1 MPDSKR
7 TSVPVVPPEFGVPIE
22 STLARRE
29 RFANSYDYD
38 FGHERVFPQL
48 VEALLAE
55 IPDDVEMLEVG
66 AATGL
71 LTGPLLTKAKSLT
84 ALEPSPGML
93 RRLVSSDVAGSSK
106 LGTVQGMAEDL
117 SPDAIFDIAVVTFTP
132 RRGIGLLH
140 LLTTLAHHV
149 RHRVVM
155 LLDEDGTMD
164 WAYLAR
170 AASLQGFDVRLHIA
184 SDESHSLEAHRA
196 VILVAD
202 VGSVSAEIAAE
213 DIWEF
218 ESRTID
224 VPFPAP
230 RGAATRLVRYF
241 LTAGER
247 ALLIR
252 TDDEGLERLYGN
264 LRTAVHRLGRDEVT
278 VRRTDEGIQIV
289 RLPRATEQE
298 TQNA

>member
-7 TSVPVVPPEFGVPIE
+7 TTTPLVPPEFGVPIE
-22 STLARRE
+22 SALARRE
-29 RFANSYDYD
+29 RFADSYDYD
-38 FGHERVFPQL
+38 FGRERVFPEL
-48 VEALLAE
+48 VAALLAE
-55 IPDDVEMLEVG
+55 IPDESEMLEVG

-71 LTGPLLTKAKSLT
+71 MTGPLLSKATRLT

-93 RRLVSSDVAGSSK
+93 RRLVSSDVASSTK
-106 LGTVQGMAEDL
+106 LGTMQGMAEDL
-117 SPDAIFDIAVVTFTP
+117 QPDAVFDVAVVTFTP

-140 LLTTLAHHV
+140 LIKTLARHV
-149 RHRVVM
+149 RSRVVM

-170 AASLQGFDVRLHIA
+170 AASLQGFDVRLHIVA
-184 SDESHSLEAHRA
+184 GDANGPETRRA
-196 VILVAD
+196 VILIAE
-202 VGSVSAEIAAE
+202 VGSVAEEIE
-213 DIWEF
+213 PEEIWEF

-224 VPFPAP
+224 VPHPAP

-247 ALLIR
+247 MLLVR
-252 TDDEGLERLYGN
+252 TDEEGLDRLYGN

-278 VRRTDEGIQIV
+278 VRRTDEGVQIV
-289 RLPRATEQE
+289 RLPRNLE
-298 TQNA
+298 

>member
-1 MPDSKR
+1 MPDLTRRS
-7 TSVPVVPPEFGVPIE
+7 TPLVPPEFGVPIE

-38 FGHERVFPQL
+38 FGRERVFPQL
-48 VEALLAE
+48 VHALLAE

-71 LTGPLLTKAKSLT
+71 LTAPLLTKAKSLT

-93 RRLVSSDVAGSSK
+93 RRLVSSDVASSPN
-106 LGTVQGMAEDL
+106 LGTMQGMAEDL
-117 SPDAIFDIAVVTFTP
+117 TPDAVFDVAVVTFTP
-132 RRGIGLLH
+132 RRGLGLLH
-140 LLTTLAHHV
+140 LLTTLARHV
-149 RHRVVM
+149 RQRVVM

-170 AASLQGFDVRLHIA
+170 AASLQGFEVRLNIVTGA
-184 SDESHSLEAHRA
+184 SEAAEPHRA

-202 VGSVSAEIAAE
+202 VGSVTEQIPAE

-252 TDDEGLERLYGN
+252 TADEGLDRLYGN

-278 VRRTDEGIQIV
+278 VRRTDEGIQVV
-289 RLPRATEQE
+289 RLPRAIEQE
-298 TQNA
+298 THDA